1 MKNDREISERWLQ
14 DRLIA
19 DPALLG
25 LGDLDVKDSER
36 VQTGGGR
43 LDLLLFDPE
52 ANSRYE
58 VEIQLGPTDPSH
70 IIRCIEY
77 WDTERRKYPQYEHVA
92 VLIAEDITSRFFN
105 VISLFNSAV
114 PIIAIQA
121 RMLEVGDHF
130 TLSFTKV
137 LDVLSLGTEE
147 EDEGSFPVDRLYWE
161 KKTGVGSLPIVDGLM
176 TLVNEVD
183 PDVTLNYNRNYIGL
197 ARGGRADNYIA
208 FKPRSTTPIRCVF
221 EIRIPKKPEIDE
233 LIDEAGFNQI
243 AYSQRYRQYRLVLY
257 PADLEE
263 RSDVI
268 ATLIREAHQP

>member
-105 VISLFNSAV
+105 VISLFNSAI

-176 TLVNEVD
+176 TL
-183 PDVTLNYNRNYIGL
+183 
-197 ARGGRADNYIA
+197 
-208 FKPRSTTPIRCVF
+208 
-221 EIRIPKKPEIDE
+221 
-233 LIDEAGFNQI
+233 
-243 AYSQRYRQYRLVLY
+243 
-257 PADLEE
+257 
-263 RSDVI
+263 
-268 ATLIREAHQP
+268 